1 MTPGLLPGRGRAF
14 LVVGMVDRDGGIDI
28 DMQPLTRRRR
38 RPASPRRRTGVR
50 AGGSDTGQ
58 VCCVDAGI
66 DQPPHRGRGRRGA
79 KGVFPIPAP
88 LPDAVDAV
96 RPGGHRRGQIGEHR
110 TRLIHPRTS
119 IRVGQRGGDLR
130 RQAGQIRHLPH
141 HAHPGMRHD
150 TMTVRGHVHP
160 SNRCDILHLRSAS
173 RQHYRTLSS
182 PITPCRTGTFAYINP
197 PATELHEK
205 SRLTRGPAGNFR
217 LPDSPH
223 RLTPRPDEVTAH
235 HAVRIHRPTMITPSK
250 PTEQNH
256 TGTPAGVTR
265 NNAVAP
271 RHQAVRNAWIF
282 TCGSSSISGPDAAI
296 RTSRG
301 PGSSTGISASSTG
314 IGTIRPPETRLDPL
328 VRHVLVTGRAPPDD
342 PSVPRIAPIPMLVLR

>member
-1 MTPGLLPGRGRAF
+1 MGGAGRIAAHQNLVRAGIVGVGPVAARQRLQRPPQHRDVVGGGIAAGIPGSQQPGQRFPIGDLRTVQKRQQRMMTPGLLPGRGRAF

-58 VCCVDAGI
+58 VCRVDAGI

-150 TMTVRGHVHP
+150 TMTVRGHFTRATAAIFFTCEVP
-160 SNRCDILHLRSAS
+160 S
-173 RQHYRTLSS
+173 RQHYGTLSS
-182 PITPCRTGTFAYINP
+182 PIMPCRTGTFAYVNP
-197 PATELHEK
+197 Q
-205 SRLTRGPAGNFR
+205 
-217 LPDSPH
+217 
-223 RLTPRPDEVTAH
+223 PRSFA
-235 HAVRIHRPTMITPSK
+235 K
-250 PTEQNH
+250 N
-256 TGTPAGVTR
+256 
-265 NNAVAP
+265 
-271 RHQAVRNAWIF
+271 
-282 TCGSSSISGPDAAI
+282 
-296 RTSRG
+296 
-301 PGSSTGISASSTG
+301 PG
-314 IGTIRPPETRLDPL
+314 
-328 VRHVLVTGRAPPDD
+328 
-342 PSVPRIAPIPMLVLR
+342 